1 MFGAIPY
8 TAAVLLVLWPLFMA
22 LWRGVVPC
30 SVPYRLRCQLAAVL
44 VPLWPCR

>member
-8 TAAVLLVLWPLFMA
+8 AAAVLLVLWPLFMA

-30 SVPYRLRCQLAAVL
+30 SVAYRLRCQLAAVL